1 MGERACRR
9 ESPTI
14 SEGKPRHDFSP
25 DSEIGTT
32 DSTDF
37 TDFEEVIGDVPA
49 TPSVARVRILFGR
62 DEQPIFRACWKRI
75 EASLLRPSLSPIPIR
90 NGRTNDRPVG
100 KNLPPCSN

>member
-37 TDFEEVIGDVPA
+37 TDFEEVIRNDH
-49 TPSVARVRILFGR
+49 INLFMAKLQGR
-62 DEQPIFRACWKRI
+62 
-75 EASLLRPSLSPIPIR
+75 SLIVTYCICVTCVID
-90 NGRTNDRPVG
+90 G
-100 KNLPPCSN
+100 